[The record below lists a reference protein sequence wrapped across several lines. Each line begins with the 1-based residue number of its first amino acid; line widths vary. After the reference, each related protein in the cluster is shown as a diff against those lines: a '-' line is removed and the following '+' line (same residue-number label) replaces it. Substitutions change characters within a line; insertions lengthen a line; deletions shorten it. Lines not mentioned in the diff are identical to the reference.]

1 MIKITVNKKEI
12 EIPEET
18 TVEKLLEIIGSQK
31 SAVWINEKQALRAEY
46 KTKTLMQGDSVR
58 VLRIVA
64 GG

>member
-1 MIKITVNKKEI
+1 MIKITVNKKET

-18 TVEKLLEIIGSQK
+18 TVEKLLEIISSQK
-31 SAVWINEKQALRAEY
+31 AAVWINEKQALRAEY
-46 KTKTLMQGDSVR
+46 KTRTLVQGDSVK